1 MNTERKHKLC
11 NVIEKIRKNVDE
23 LQDILVEEQE
33 YNNNIP
39 DNLRESERAETSSEA
54 IDTLDD
60 AVMSIESACDEL
72 DEIVER

>member
-39 DNLRESERAETSSEA
+39 DNLRESERAETSFEA
-54 IDTLDD
+54 INALTD
-60 AVMSIESACDEL
+60 AIRTVEEATNNL